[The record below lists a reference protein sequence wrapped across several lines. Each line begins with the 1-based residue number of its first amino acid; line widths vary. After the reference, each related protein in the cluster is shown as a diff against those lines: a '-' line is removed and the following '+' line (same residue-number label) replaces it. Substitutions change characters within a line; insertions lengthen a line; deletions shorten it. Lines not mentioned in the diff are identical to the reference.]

1 MYGVFMASV
10 LEVLG
15 PHAYGLWKYG
25 VGPTDDVETAIAKL
39 KTPAPHLAKFL
50 SEVAQRRF

>member
-1 MYGVFMASV
+1 MYGVFVVSV
-10 LEVLG
+10 LEALG

-25 VGPTDDVETAIAKL
+25 VGPTDDVKTAIAKL
-39 KTPAPHLAKFL
+39 KTTAPHLAKFL

>member
-1 MYGVFMASV
+1 MALV

-39 KTPAPHLAKFL
+39 RATAPHLAKFL
-50 SEVAQRRF
+50 SEVAQRRL

>member
-1 MYGVFMASV
+1 MYDVFMSSV
-10 LEVLG
+10 LELLG

-39 KTPAPHLAKFL
+39 RATAPHLARLL
-50 SEVAQRRF
+50 SEIAQRRL

>member
-1 MYGVFMASV
+1 MYDVFVASV

-39 KTPAPHLAKFL
+39 KTTAPHLARFL
-50 SEVAQRRF
+50 SEVAQRRL

>member
-1 MYGVFMASV
+1 MYSVFMASV

-25 VGPTDDVETAIAKL
+25 VEPTDDVETAIAKL
-39 KTPAPHLAKFL
+39 RATAPHLARFL
-50 SEVAQRRF
+50 SEVAQRRL